1 MIEKWNYF
9 VYDLC
14 EAKKKDDDED
24 SFHTLIETQLQ
35 HLGWA
40 KFKGEIC
47 HKPNIHIGNNNR
59 IEPDILI
66 KRDGEDQFVIEVKRP
81 SHKQSK
87 KDVEQLL
94 SYMRLLKLSVG
105 IYIGEH
111 LEIFYDMPTSKEPVS
126 IMMVPLEIDNKLGA
140 RFVGKF
146 SKADFSKEAI
156 VDFCEERIK
165 EMQRQASLN
174 KIKESLIGGCPT
186 ADFRKSFALPDGK
199 VW

>member
-1 MIEKWNYF
+1 M
-9 VYDLC
+9 
-14 EAKKKDDDED
+14 
-24 SFHTLIETQLQ
+24 
-35 HLGWA
+35 
-40 KFKGEIC
+40 
-47 HKPNIHIGNNNR
+47 
-59 IEPDILI
+59 I
-66 KRDGEDQFVIEVKRP
+66 KRDGEDEFVIEVKRP

-111 LEIFYDMPTSKEPVS
+111 LEFFYDMPTSKEPVS
-126 IMMVPLEIDNKLGA
+126 VMKVSLEIDNKLGA

-156 VDFCEERIK
+156 IDFCEERIK

-174 KIKESLIGGCPT
+174 KIKESLIGD
-186 ADFRKSFALPDGK
+186 AQQQISESWKSMVIASRRKR
-199 VW
+199 

>member
-14 EAKKKDDDED
+14 EAKKKDVDED

-66 KRDGEDQFVIEVKRP
+66 KRDGEDEFVIEVKRP

-87 KDVEQLL
+87 TILAN
-94 SYMRLLKLSVG
+94 
-105 IYIGEH
+105 I
-111 LEIFYDMPTSKEPVS
+111 SKYS
-126 IMMVPLEIDNKLGA
+126 MI
-140 RFVGKF
+140 
-146 SKADFSKEAI
+146 
-156 VDFCEERIK
+156 C
-165 EMQRQASLN
+165 RQAKNQFPS
-174 KIKESLIGGCPT
+174 
-186 ADFRKSFALPDGK
+186 
-199 VW
+199 